1 MMSGLLSKSETKV
14 TQKMYKQNV
23 KIDVIVQ
30 ELLEHIDKNLKRS
43 IDQFNRTQVTNES
56 DTLSH
61 EILSLVNYA

>member
-1 MMSGLLSKSETKV
+1 M
-14 TQKMYKQNV
+14 
-23 KIDVIVQ
+23 KIEVIVE

-61 EILSLVNYA
+61 EVLSLVNYA